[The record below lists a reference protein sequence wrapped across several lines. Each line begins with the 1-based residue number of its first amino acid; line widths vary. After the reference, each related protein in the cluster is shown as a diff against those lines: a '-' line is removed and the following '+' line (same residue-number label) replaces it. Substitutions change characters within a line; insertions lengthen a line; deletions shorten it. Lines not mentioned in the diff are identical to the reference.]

1 MAQFTRIEVAVKMA
15 EAGLVPVFY
24 HKDVNVCKEV
34 VTACY
39 EGGSRVFEF
48 TNRGDYAHEV
58 FSELSKWVTIECPHL
73 ILGIGSVPD
82 PGTAALF
89 IQLGTNFVVSPYLNA
104 ETAKICIRRKIL
116 WLAGC
121 GSPSEISYAEEL
133 GAEIVKIFPG
143 ISTGG
148 PEFIKAIK
156 APCPWT
162 SIIPTGGVEP
172 TEENLRPWF
181 KAGAIAVSM
190 GSNLITNQIISNHDW
205 KGLSKNVRATLELI
219 KILKR

>member
-89 IQLGTNFVVSPYLNA
+89 IQLGTNFVVSPYLNP
-104 ETAKICIRRKIL
+104 ETAKICNRRKIL
-116 WLAGC
+116 WLPGC
-121 GSPSEISYAEEL
+121 GSLSEISYAEEL

-205 KGLSKNVRATLELI
+205 KGLTKNVRTALELI

>member
-1 MAQFTRIEVAVKMA
+1 MAQFTRIEVAVEMA

-24 HKDVNVCKEV
+24 HRDVNVCKEV

-58 FSELSKWVTIECPHL
+58 FSELSKWVTVECPHL

-89 IQLGTNFVVSPYLNA
+89 IQLGTNFVVSPYLNP
-104 ETAKICIRRKIL
+104 ETAKICNRRKIL
-116 WLAGC
+116 WLPGC
-121 GSPSEISYAEEL
+121 GSLSEISYAEEL

-205 KGLSKNVRATLELI
+205 KGLSGNVRTTLELI

>member
-24 HKDVNVCKEV
+24 HRDVNVCKEV

-58 FSELSKWVTIECPHL
+58 FSELSKWVTVECPHL

-89 IQLGTNFVVSPYLNA
+89 IQLGTNFVVSPYLNP
-104 ETAKICIRRKIL
+104 ETAKICNRRKIL
-116 WLAGC
+116 WLPGC
-121 GSPSEISYAEEL
+121 GSLSEISYAEEL

-205 KGLSKNVRATLELI
+205 KGLSGNVRTTLELI